1 MVRDRDKHHTDTLR
15 ILGVQREDISRTY
28 AEGVKAGPFHLR
40 LGATSANN
48 SVVSRSA
55 SRGQTFENNVQPAL
69 TANSM

>member
-15 ILGVQREDISRTY
+15 ILGVQRDIRKTY

-40 LGATSANN
+40 LSAASANN

-69 TANSM
+69 TSNSA